1 MNTLAEQYLHLMKLA
16 VTDSIYSDLS
26 PDAHGGNVWPDRALS
41 MIGIPRLNNVIEA
54 IRTVIEE
61 NIPGDIIETGV
72 WRGGSTMLM
81 RAALTAYGD
90 TERTIWVADSF
101 AGLPPPDPAKYPAD
115 LGDRHHTFTQ
125 LAISLE
131 NVQASFKRLGLLDDR
146 VKFLKGWFK
155 DTLPNAPIERLAILR
170 LDGDMYESTMDGL
183 RALYSKISPGGYI
196 IIDDYF
202 CLSNC
207 KKAVNDFREQNGIT
221 IPIIDIEPDM
231 EKKNGA
237 YWRVA

>member
-1 MNTLAEQYLHLMKLA
+1 
-16 VTDSIYSDLS
+16 
-26 PDAHGGNVWPDRALS
+26 
-41 MIGIPRLNNVIEA
+41 
-54 IRTVIEE
+54 
-61 NIPGDIIETGV
+61 
-72 WRGGSTMLM
+72 MLM
-81 RAALTAYGD
+81 RAALTAFGD

-101 AGLPPPDPAKYPAD
+101 EGLPKPDAEKYPAD
-115 LGDRHHTFTQ
+115 YGDRHHTFSA

-146 VKFLKGWFK
+146 VKFLKGWFR

-183 RALYSKISPGGYI
+183 RALYPRVSPGGYV

-207 KKAVNDFREQNGIT
+207 KKAVNDYREENGIT